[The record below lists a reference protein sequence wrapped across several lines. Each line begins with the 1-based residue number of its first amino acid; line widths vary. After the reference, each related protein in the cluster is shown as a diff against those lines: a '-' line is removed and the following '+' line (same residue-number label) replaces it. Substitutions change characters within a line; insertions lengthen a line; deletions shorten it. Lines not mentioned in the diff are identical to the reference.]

1 MRETVAYPG
10 VRFWLYKLE
19 GKLICTHHMP
29 DQPPRQFTVSKDD
42 YEQVEEMEE
51 GDHPQEIVDLGG
63 KRRVFSASFGE
74 EVSIVLMNLR
84 GTLDMEYYYDSRDFQ
99 KVIFKGFGPWPPANA
114 ITQPVIQDTQH
125 TNTSVGDNGAALNSD
140 SQGPAPPKVPKEAQ
154 KTRKTRKTQKTLPEA
169 RGASSKTQVAPPDEQ
184 QDLLDTEESPTDTPV
199 TPPDIIES
207 VSDSQKPLLDIDAF
221 DESWIYYLKKNFS

>member
-1 MRETVAYPG
+1 MRETVAFPG

-42 YEQVEEMEE
+42 YKQVEEMEE
-51 GDHPQEIVDLGG
+51 GNHPQEIVDLGG

-84 GTLDMEYYYDSRDFQ
+84 GTLDMEYHYDGRGFQ
-99 KVIFKGFGPWPPANA
+99 NVIFKVFGPWPPGNA
-114 ITQPVIQDTQH
+114 ITQPVIQHTRP
-125 TNTSVGDNGAALNSD
+125 TNTSVVDQGDALTS
-140 SQGPAPPKVPKEAQ
+140 SSHAPAPPKVPKN
-154 KTRKTRKTQKTLPEA
+154 TQKTLPDA

-184 QDLLDTEESPTDTPV
+184 QDLLDTEETPTDTPV

-207 VSDSQKPLLDIDAF
+207 VSGSQMPLLDIDAF
-221 DESWIYYLKKNFS
+221 DAPWIYYLGKNFS